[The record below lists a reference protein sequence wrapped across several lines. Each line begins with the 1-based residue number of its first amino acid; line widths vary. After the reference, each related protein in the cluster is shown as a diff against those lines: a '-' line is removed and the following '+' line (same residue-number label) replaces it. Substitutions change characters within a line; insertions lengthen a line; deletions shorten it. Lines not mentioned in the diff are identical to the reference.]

1 MSFSDKIVTLSRP
14 ELSLTLSKAEVLENL
29 QGRLESASI
38 LPLTFFTYTQWK
50 REKNKYIDAAKHLGA
65 ELIVRS
71 SCLSE
76 DTDSGS
82 QAGKYT
88 SLLNIKNTT
97 EALSNAIDEV
107 FTSYGSVQDGDQVF
121 VQPMLDNP
129 DFVGVAFNREPNSNG
144 EYYVVSA
151 DTTGD
156 TQSVTSG
163 ADSTIQNW
171 FIRHDAIPDKEWLV
185 QLLQLFKELHIL
197 FGECPLDIEFAI
209 KEKVLYLL
217 QVRPLVLA
225 KKQENLQDDESKEH
239 YELEL
244 LCIEKKLQRMSKRH
258 PYLCGKQT
266 LFGVMPD
273 WNPAEIIGVKPKPLA
288 LSLYKELVTD
298 RVWAEQRFNYGY
310 RNVYNHP
317 LLLVLGGT
325 PFVDIRASFNSFIPK
340 SLEDTLAEKL
350 VNHYLDTLKASPHL
364 HDKVEFSIVLSCFN
378 FGLDKQLEKLEQY
391 GFSKSECND
400 IQRALIALTDNVIND
415 KNSVFHQDIEKI
427 DELEKRQA
435 QIMQSDL
442 NKIDKIYWLIEDC
455 KAFGTLPFAG
465 LARAGF
471 IAIQLLKSM
480 SDSKLISQTDY
491 NDFLHSVKTVSSA
504 LLDDSKTMQREQ
516 LIKKYGHLRPGTYD
530 ITSARYDEEPNTY
543 FSTSD
548 NFNNA
553 SRNFALSLEKLNS
566 INKVLSSSGLSCDAI
581 TLFNFIK
588 NAIEAREYGK
598 FVFSRSLSQTLVLI
612 EQLGSQVGFS
622 RDDLAFADIKEI
634 LRLQS
639 TSHSATATLAS
650 SITLGKEY
658 YKMCQRIKLPAL
670 IRKPSDAKFYRVL
683 AEEPNFVTSGC
694 VTAPVCTNIEPS
706 NIAGKIVFIEA
717 ADPGFDWLFSYEIAG
732 LVTQF
737 GGLNSHMAIRAQELN
752 VPAVIGAGEWWFKQW
767 KDAETLKI
775 DCQCQKVHIVS

>member
-1 MSFSDKIVTLSRP
+1 MSYSDNIVTLSRS
-14 ELSLTLSKAEVLENL
+14 ELSLALSKAEVLNNL
-29 QGRLESASI
+29 CGRLNSASI
-38 LPLTFFTYTQWK
+38 LPLSFFTFGEWK
-50 REKNKYIDAAKHLGA
+50 RERYKHIDAAKQLGA

-76 DTDSGS
+76 DNDNGS

-88 SLLNIKNTT
+88 SLLNVKNTT
-97 EALSNAIDEV
+97 EALRHAISEV
-107 FTSYGSVQDGDQVF
+107 FTSYGNAREGDQVF
-121 VQPMLDNP
+121 IQPMLDTP
-129 DFVGVAFNREPNSNG
+129 DFVGVAFNREPSSNG
-144 EYYVVSA
+144 NYYVVSA

-171 FIRHDAIPDKEWLV
+171 FIRHDAKPDEKWLV
-185 QLLQLFKELHIL
+185 QLLELFEELHSL
-197 FGECPLDIEFAI
+197 YGKRPLDIEFAI
-209 KEKVLYLL
+209 KKNKLYLL

-225 KKQENLQDDESKEH
+225 QKQEIHENQENIKQ

-244 LCIEKKLQRMSKRH
+244 SCIEKKLRRMSTRH
-258 PYLCGKQT
+258 PYLCGEQT

-273 WNPAEIIGVKPKPLA
+273 WNPAEIIGIKPKPLA

-298 RVWAEQRFNYGY
+298 RVWAQQRFNYGY

-325 PFVDIRASFNSFIPK
+325 PFVDIRASFNSFIPNT
-340 SLEDTLAEKL
+340 LEDALAEKL
-350 VNHYLDTLKASPHL
+350 VNHYLHTLKASPHL
-364 HDKVEFSIVLSCFN
+364 HDKVEFSVVLSCFN
-378 FGLDKQLEKLEQY
+378 FGLDSQLKELEQC
-391 GFSKSECND
+391 GFNKSECD
-400 IQRALIALTDNVIND
+400 EIQRALVTLTDNVITD
-415 KNSVFHQDIEKI
+415 KNSVFHQDIKKI

-442 NKIDKIYWLIEDC
+442 NKIDKVYWLIEDC
-455 KAFGTLPFAG
+455 KNFGTLPFAG

-480 SDSKLISQTDY
+480 CDSKLITQYDY
-491 NDFLHSVKTVSSA
+491 DSFLHSIKTVSSA
-504 LLDDSKTMQREQ
+504 LLDDSKTMQRDL

-530 ITSARYDEEPNTY
+530 ITSKRYDEEPDSY
-543 FSTSD
+543 FSTTENFSD
-548 NFNNA
+548 T
-553 SRNFALSLEKLNS
+553 SSKFALSLEQLNN
-566 INKVLSSSGLSCDAI
+566 INEALSRSNLSCNAI

-588 NAIEAREYGK
+588 SAIEAREYGK
-598 FVFSRSLSQTLVLI
+598 FIFSRSLSQTLVLI

-622 RDDLAFADIKEI
+622 RDDLAFVDIKEI

-658 YKMCQRIKLPAL
+658 YQMCQKIKLPAL
-670 IRKPSDAKFYRVL
+670 IRHPCDAQFYQVL
-683 AEEPNFVTSGC
+683 AEEPNYVTSGC
-694 VTAPVCTNIEPS
+694 ITAPVCTTVDPN
-706 NIAGKIVFIEA
+706 AVTGKIIFIEA

-752 VPAVIGAGEWWFKQW
+752 VPAVIGAGEWWFKRW
-767 KDAETLKI
+767 KNAKTLKI
-775 DCQCQKVHIVS
+775 DCQCQKVHIIS